1 MINTKINGVA
11 TSINSDGQQPLL
23 WVLREE
29 LQLTG
34 TKFGCGLGQCG
45 ACTVLV
51 EGQPIRSC
59 VTPVAAVANKSINT
73 IESLSAE
80 SAVVK
85 AWRELSVPQ
94 CGYCQSGQMMAAT
107 ALLDQHPKPDDKQVE
122 TAMDRQ
128 LCRCGTYPK
137 IRQAIERAAN
147 ILDGETS

>member
-11 TSINSDGQQPLL
+11 TRINSDGQQPLL

-29 LQLTG
+29 LRLTG

-59 VTPVAAVANKSINT
+59 ITPVAAVANKSINT

>member
-1 MINTKINGVA
+1 MINIKINGVTTQVNA
-11 TSINSDGQQPLL
+11 DNQQPLL

-51 EGQPIRSC
+51 DGQPIRSC
-59 VTPVAAVANKSINT
+59 ITPIAAVANKTIST

-107 ALLDQHPKPDDKQVE
+107 ALLDHHPKPDDKQVDA
-122 TAMDRQ
+122 AMDRQ

-137 IRQAIERAAN
+137 IRQAIDRAAE
-147 ILDGETS
+147 ILNGEIS

>member
-1 MINTKINGVA
+1 MINIKINGVTTQVNA
-11 TSINSDGQQPLL
+11 DNQQPLL

-59 VTPVAAVANKSINT
+59 ITPVAAVANKSINT

-122 TAMDRQ
+122 IAMDRQ

-137 IRQAIERAAN
+137 IRQAIERAAD